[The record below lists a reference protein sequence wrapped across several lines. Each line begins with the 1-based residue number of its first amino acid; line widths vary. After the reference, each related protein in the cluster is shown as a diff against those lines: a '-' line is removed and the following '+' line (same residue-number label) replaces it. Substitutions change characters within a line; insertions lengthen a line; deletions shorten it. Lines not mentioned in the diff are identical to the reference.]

1 MQVANKNRIMFDS
14 GSRQVYAMQRLENRA
29 GEHDPRGLI
38 AGFVLSLACW
48 AALGFYLLH

>member
-1 MQVANKNRIMFDS
+1 MQVANKKSIMFDP
-14 GSRQVYAMQRLENRA
+14 GPRQVYAMQRLENRA